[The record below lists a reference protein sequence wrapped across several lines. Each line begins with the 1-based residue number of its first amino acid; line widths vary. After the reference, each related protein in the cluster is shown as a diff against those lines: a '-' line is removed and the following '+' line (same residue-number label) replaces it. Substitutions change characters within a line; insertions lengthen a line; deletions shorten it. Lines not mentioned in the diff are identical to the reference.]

1 VSNDE
6 PCGVHRRGAF
16 AHDRLGAIVEC
27 ARRFVE
33 ENQATC
39 MAPPGRARNADQFAP
54 INIPIYY
61 YNSGIWD
68 GVTLTEQQAAEV
80 LAGRWYVNVMT
91 MQYPEGEIRGQIL
104 PARK

>member
-1 VSNDE
+1 VRSS
-6 PCGVHRRGAF
+6 PRRGKPSYLHGPA
-16 AHDRLGAIVEC
+16 G
-27 ARRFVE
+27 
-33 ENQATC
+33 
-39 MAPPGRARNADQFAP
+39 PGENADQFAP

-68 GVTLTEQQAAEV
+68 GVTLTDQQAGEV

-91 MQYPEGEIRGQIL
+91 IQYPEGEIRGQIL